1 MIYRWW
7 LNTEGVL
14 IIQVHKAISINV
26 AIFVKKNRLVKWPWW
41 PEKDGL
47 FPPAECTLSCRLVD
61 IRPCYRR
68 QFNLSV
74 RRRRKL
80 PTVASKEQL
89 TNDIF
94 IVSCLWM
101 WQNPESGSTKCMHP
115 EKIHCPSDVQMKKN
129 VYESQFMLG
138 VSYNTMHELIYLSES
153 PCLRIS
159 DKSFCKNCYL
169 VNSCLEWLYFNQ
181 VTRW

>member
-1 MIYRWW
+1 MTMMAR
-7 LNTEGVL
+7 EGW
-14 IIQVHKAISINV
+14 IIS
-26 AIFVKKNRLVKWPWW
+26 
-41 PEKDGL
+41 
-47 FPPAECTLSCRLVD
+47 PAECTLSCRLVD

-80 PTVASKEQL
+80 PTVASKPRATDKWHFHCFMFVNVTKSWIGFNEMY
-89 TNDIF
+89 
-94 IVSCLWM
+94 VPWE
-101 WQNPESGSTKCMHP
+101 NPLSIRCANE
-115 EKIHCPSDVQMKKN
+115 KN